1 MRNEE
6 IAENLSLV
14 IYVKEITQRLV
25 SEIEAA
31 SKKEKNYRV
40 INWGQMS
47 TEWSLLGLVDGLEA
61 GDTALEA
68 LAEWVHAYWV
78 ACLENMWELLA
89 EDDGF
94 YTFEGGYSD
103 EKRASHNL
111 MRVSYDQLSRED
123 QLKDLYVIKTLLTED
138 EWLQMGG
145 DIYEVDF
152 ERYDI
157 GW

>member
-1 MRNEE
+1 MKNEE
-6 IAENLSLV
+6 IAENLSLAGSN
-14 IYVKEITQRLV
+14 E
-25 SEIEAA
+25 
-31 SKKEKNYRV
+31 EKNYRV

-47 TEWSLLGLVDGLEA
+47 TEWSLLGLIDGLEA
-61 GDTALEA
+61 GDTDLED

-78 ACLENMWELLA
+78 ACLENMWELL
-89 EDDGF
+89 EDDDF

-123 QLKDLYVIKTLLTED
+123 QLKDIYVIKSLLLED

-145 DIYEVDF
+145 DIYEDDF